1 MFIVGLVSWWYGA
14 GLRQRIAFAGERLA
28 SVYDY
33 FSVDLLLRTLFSPFR
48 QISAGSVRGP
58 IGVQLRAWF
67 DQLISRT
74 IGFFVRLLM
83 IMIGSITLFLTVCMQ
98 IVLVALWAI
107 VPLAPIIGIVM
118 ALTVGTF

>member
-14 GLRQRIAFAGERLA
+14 GWRQRVSFAGDQLA

-33 FSVDLLLRTLFSPFR
+33 FSVDLLLRTMFSPFR
-48 QISAGSVRGP
+48 QISAGSVKGP

-74 IGFFVRLLM
+74 IGFFVRTLI
-83 IMIGSITLFLTVCMQ
+83 IMVGSITLFLTACLQ
-98 IVLVALWAI
+98 IIFVVLWAL
-107 VPLAPIIGIVM
+107 VPLAPIAGIVM
-118 ALTVGTF
+118 ALGAVRL